1 MHINFLR
8 PVLKNDVMNFNSH
21 TWVCATCGQGFTRKS
36 TAVRHNKNLHSG
48 MAMVVRPHEYII
60 GRLSKKFPES
70 DPSLYRRR
78 QYRGR
83 NNTASS
89 ENIARTSGLSSPN
102 VTHETMHGFV
112 NHPRPMEP
120 NSIGNFGTQFN
131 NANLESYNQPTDLK
145 SADSLGKLSERRRKL
160 NEFEILAKKLQPRDI
175 ANQMIIIVKAQT
187 FLGDDAF
194 LEKNLAALRSMERA
208 KAC

>member
-1 MHINFLR
+1 
-8 PVLKNDVMNFNSH
+8 
-21 TWVCATCGQGFTRKS
+21 
-36 TAVRHNKNLHSG
+36 
-48 MAMVVRPHEYII
+48 
-60 GRLSKKFPES
+60 
-70 DPSLYRRR
+70 
-78 QYRGR
+78 
-83 NNTASS
+83 
-89 ENIARTSGLSSPN
+89 
-102 VTHETMHGFV
+102 
-112 NHPRPMEP
+112 MEL

-131 NANLESYNQPTDLK
+131 NANLESYNKPTDLK
-145 SADSLGKLSERRRKL
+145 SANSLGKLSERRRKL